1 MPCAI
6 SARTTTDTL
15 GTLTAD
21 SLDGQ
26 ARDRL
31 LAEFRNWPADRVTPA
46 ARHRPSDMDTI
57 FCDTALAAR
66 IERAEAD
73 FIAAC
78 SEAAGRGFAMPIG
91 DGVASY
97 AGLDSPLN
105 KVAGHG
111 FGKLE
116 PADLDA
122 IEHAYADRAAPV
134 QAEVASLADPDVLE
148 LLAGCGYRLV
158 SFENVLGRALG
169 GPVDRTTPPGVD
181 IARSGDD
188 FDTWLEVVVDAAL
201 HPDIQG
207 VPWHEEF
214 PRDILENAERDAAGL
229 VDRYLAR
236 LDGTPAGGGSMRI
249 ADGIAQLTGA
259 GTAPAF
265 RRRGIQSALLSARL
279 ADATAAGCDIAVI
292 TVQPGSKSQ
301 QNAQRR
307 GFDLLYTRAV
317 VTFEP

>member
-1 MPCAI
+1 LVPCAI

-105 KVAGHG
+105 KVAGLG

-279 ADATAAGCDIAVI
+279 ADGTAAGCDIAVI

-307 GFDLLYTRAV
+307 GFDLLYTG
-317 VTFEP
+317 PW